1 MDDVPEPE
9 PSEEAFFN
17 ASDVTSTASTWE
29 QSPIAAAV
37 LVLSTLFVLA
47 VGTLFIMRPEWFAPK
62 AVDDGWAESGLGVEL
77 PDDEIAAYQEVAA
90 TLAEAAADP
99 TARKKAPALR
109 EKAIELLSAR
119 AKASLSAFRAAG
131 DEYVRHMKM
140 YKGAEQ
146 RRGRGGG
153 RGGGIITQGHW
164 NRVQEEWAPFK
175 PEIQEIV
182 EQANW
187 LRPGR
192 PGWGAS
198 ILQEAYDALLAEAEA
213 AVAASQAEE
222 AAPLDFGRQLRFR
235 KGARVACNMG
245 ERGWVP
251 GTVLRCFEL
260 PYLVALDE
268 GGNVN
273 APADHDDLIRG
284 IPHADLP
291 QFAQDGGTPA
301 KVDLALWKEYRF
313 KVGDLVMANLGPAG
327 WNRGRVRRLS
337 VRDSNEREAAYEIEI
352 EPGGRVAYAPHDHD
366 QVVRR
371 PTTEEASAPP
381 KLRFKKGDRVLANMG
396 PSGFKPDTIN
406 ACFVKRPPPPNAPP
420 GTPHV
425 TVKYQIKLDDG
436 PVVFAPNDDTNTVRP
451 APPPSAEESAS
462 APAA

>member
-1 MDDVPEPE
+1 
-9 PSEEAFFN
+9 
-17 ASDVTSTASTWE
+17 
-29 QSPIAAAV
+29 
-37 LVLSTLFVLA
+37 
-47 VGTLFIMRPEWFAPK
+47 
-62 AVDDGWAESGLGVEL
+62 
-77 PDDEIAAYQEVAA
+77 
-90 TLAEAAADP
+90 
-99 TARKKAPALR
+99 
-109 EKAIELLSAR
+109 
-119 AKASLSAFRAAG
+119 
-131 DEYVRHMKM
+131 
-140 YKGAEQ
+140 
-146 RRGRGGG
+146 
-153 RGGGIITQGHW
+153 
-164 NRVQEEWAPFK
+164 
-175 PEIQEIV
+175 
-182 EQANW
+182 
-187 LRPGR
+187 
-192 PGWGAS
+192 
-198 ILQEAYDALLAEAEA
+198 
-213 AVAASQAEE
+213 
-222 AAPLDFGRQLRFR
+222 
-235 KGARVACNMG
+235 
-245 ERGWVP
+245 VP

-301 KVDLALWKEYRF
+301 EVDLALWKEYRF

-327 WNRGRVRRLS
+327 WNHGRIRRLS